1 MTVSPPATARD
12 RAASGPAELDGPR
25 WVDRLNR
32 LLHHE
37 IRAAVADDIL
47 TPAEAEQL
55 CARLV
60 LVIDQ
65 AITPARP

>member
-1 MTVSPPATARD
+1 V
-12 RAASGPAELDGPR
+12 E
-25 WVDRLNR
+25 RLNR

-37 IRAAVADDIL
+37 IRTAIAGDIL

-55 CARLV
+55 RARLV

-65 AITPARP
+65 AVTPARP

>member
-1 MTVSPPATARD
+1 MRVSLPATAPG
-12 RAASGPAELDGPR
+12 RAEPGTAEPDGAG
-25 WVDRLNR
+25 WLNR
-32 LLHHE
+32 LDRLLHNE
-37 IRAAVADDIL
+37 IRAAVVDDIL

-55 CARLV
+55 RARLV

>member
-1 MTVSPPATARD
+1 MTVTLPAIPPG
-12 RAASGPAELDGPR
+12 RAGSGPAEPEGAR
-25 WVDRLNR
+25 WVERLNR

-37 IRAAVADDIL
+37 IRTAIAGDIL

-55 CARLV
+55 RARLV

-65 AITPARP
+65 AVTPARP

>member
-1 MTVSPPATARD
+1 MTASLPATAPR
-12 RAASGPAELDGPR
+12 RAGPGAAEPDGTR
-25 WVDRLNR
+25 WVDRLSR
-32 LLHHE
+32 LLHRE
-37 IRAAVADDIL
+37 IRTAVTDDIL

-55 CARLV
+55 RARLV

>member
-1 MTVSPPATARD
+1 MTVSLPATAPD
-12 RAASGPAELDGPR
+12 RAGSGPVELDGPR
-25 WVDRLNR
+25 WADRLNG
-32 LLHHE
+32 LLRHE
-37 IRAAVADDIL
+37 IRTAVADDIL

-55 CARLV
+55 RARLV